1 MSESENRGPVRPG
14 NQKPF
19 DLPAG
24 LVAAVGVHALLFV
37 GLFTVFQWRT
47 EPESFYA
54 ELWAPEDASG
64 ESVAGKAP
72 ETPDKPLPKDTEAAP
87 QPDPQ
92 EEEAKRLEEE
102 RLAQEKLEQE
112 KLEQQ
117 RLEQER
123 LEQERLAEQKRLE
136 EERLEQQRLEQERL
150 EQERIAEQKRQKQLN
165 KKT

>member
-1 MSESENRGPVRPG
+1 MNESENRGPVRPG

-19 DLPAG
+19 DLPVG
-24 LVAAVGVHALLFV
+24 LMAALGVHALLFV

-72 ETPDKPLPKDTEAAP
+72 ETPDTPLPKDTEAAP

-92 EEEAKRLEEE
+92 EEEAKRLV
-102 RLAQEKLEQE
+102 EKP
-112 KLEQQ
+112 
-117 RLEQER
+117 
-123 LEQERLAEQKRLE
+123 
-136 EERLEQQRLEQERL
+136 
-150 EQERIAEQKRQKQLN
+150 IA
-165 KKT
+165 

>member
-1 MSESENRGPVRPG
+1 MTEERRPVRPG
-14 NQKPF
+14 NQRGF
-19 DLPAG
+19 DIPVG
-24 LVAAVGVHALLFV
+24 LIAAIGVHALLFL

-54 ELWAPEDASG
+54 ELWSPEDASG

-72 ETPDKPLPKDTEAAP
+72 ETPDVPLPKDKDAQP

-92 EEEAKRLEEE
+92 EEQAKRLEEE

-112 KLEQQ
+112 KLKQQ

-123 LEQERLAEQKRLE
+123 IELE
-136 EERLEQQRLEQERL
+136 RLEQERL
-150 EQERIAEQKRQKQLN
+150 
-165 KKT
+165 

>member
-72 ETPDKPLPKDTEAAP
+72 ETPDKPLLKDTEAAP

-112 KLEQQ
+112 KLCLLYTSPSP
-117 RLEQER
+117 RD
-123 LEQERLAEQKRLE
+123 
-136 EERLEQQRLEQERL
+136 
-150 EQERIAEQKRQKQLN
+150 
-165 KKT
+165 

>member
-1 MSESENRGPVRPG
+1 MNESENRGPVRPG

-19 DLPAG
+19 DLPVG
-24 LVAAVGVHALLFV
+24 LMAAVGVHAILFV

-72 ETPDKPLPKDTEAAP
+72 ETPDTPLPKDTEAAP
-87 QPDPQ
+87 QPDPR

-112 KLEQQ
+112 KLEQR
-117 RLEQER
+117 RL
-123 LEQERLAEQKRLE
+123 
-136 EERLEQQRLEQERL
+136 
-150 EQERIAEQKRQKQLN
+150 
-165 KKT
+165 

>member
-64 ESVAGKAP
+64 ESVAAKHP
-72 ETPDKPLPKDTEAAP
+72 KRPTNRCRKTPKPLLNPILRRRKLNVW
-87 QPDPQ
+87 
-92 EEEAKRLEEE
+92 KRNVWLKKNSS
-102 RLAQEKLEQE
+102 RRSWSNSAWSRNASNKSDW
-112 KLEQQ
+112 
-117 RLEQER
+117 
-123 LEQERLAEQKRLE
+123 
-136 EERLEQQRLEQERL
+136 
-150 EQERIAEQKRQKQLN
+150 LN
-165 KKT
+165 KSGLKRNVWNNSASNKSVWNRSD

>member
-1 MSESENRGPVRPG
+1 MNESENRGPVRPG

-19 DLPAG
+19 DLPVG
-24 LVAAVGVHALLFV
+24 LMAAVGVHALLFV

-72 ETPDKPLPKDTEAAP
+72 ETPDTPLPKDTEAAP

-102 RLAQEKLEQE
+102 RIAEEKRLQEERLAQEKLEQE

-123 LEQERLAEQKRLE
+123 LEQK
-136 EERLEQQRLEQERL
+136 RLEQQRLEQERL
-150 EQERIAEQKRQKQLN
+150 EQQRLEQ
-165 KKT
+165 